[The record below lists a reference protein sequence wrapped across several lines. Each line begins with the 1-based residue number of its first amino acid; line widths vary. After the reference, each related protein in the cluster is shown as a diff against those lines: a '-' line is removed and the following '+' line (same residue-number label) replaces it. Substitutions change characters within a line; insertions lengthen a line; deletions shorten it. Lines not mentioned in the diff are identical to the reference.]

1 MKIKYPFY
9 TIFIVTIFSIAC
21 SVQAFQSNITI
32 SVNVAPSLN
41 MTNHDGTILPS
52 ALTMNFI
59 PSTNRLSSVVQ
70 PTMIS
75 SNDADQDV
83 KIKLLD
89 EPKLVSTQDPSKQ
102 VKLKVK
108 LDDNN
113 VTTTETL
120 ISKAD
125 LAFDKHIATR
135 SHPVASKLTISQD
148 PNSIISKPEI
158 YQGTV
163 NLVLTMAP

>member
-1 MKIKYPFY
+1 MNEKYSFY
-9 TIFIVTIFSIAC
+9 IIFIISILSVASSAQALQSNVTI
-21 SVQAFQSNITI
+21 N
-32 SVNVAPSLN
+32 VNVAPSLVV
-41 MTNHDGTILPS
+41 TNHNGTTLPT
-52 ALTMNFI
+52 ALTMDFI
-59 PSTNRLSSVVQ
+59 PSTNKFGTVVQ
-70 PTMIS
+70 PAIIS
-75 SNDADQDV
+75 SNDVAQGV
-83 KIKLLD
+83 KVKLLD

-113 VTTTETL
+113 VTTTDTL

-125 LAFDKHIATR
+125 FISSQHMATR
-135 SHPVASKLTISQD
+135 HSPVASKLTISQD
-148 PNSIISKPEI
+148 PSSTISKPEI